1 MIHGTET
8 QQIRDA
14 IDATRKDLQ
23 SKPSIVEV
31 RFDLGEDSTGD
42 PAVFVLA
49 LLDDKTQDKDWTSKN
64 LDPIADRLTE
74 AVVATGVGRIVYVR
88 FARPSDLPSNGAGA

>member
-14 IDATRKDLQ
+14 IDATRKGLQ

-49 LLDDKTQDKDWTSKN
+49 LLDDETRDEDWTSTN

-74 AVVATGVGRIVYVR
+74 AVVATGVGRLVYVR
-88 FARPSDLPSNGAGA
+88 FARPSDLPNNGAGA